1 MSTLTSSLDALRAG
15 TQVAVKQILPIDV
28 LVCGGGV
35 AGTVAAVAAA
45 RAGASVLLVER
56 YGFLGGNATA
66 GAVAQFNSW
75 TTASGRKVVGGL
87 ADEVVARLAAYGGAA
102 PHESFVMSTGHHMDR
117 VLSLIHI

>member
-102 PHESFVMSTGHHMDR
+102 PHE
-117 VLSLIHI
+117 LSLIHI